1 MNKTY
6 LAKKIK
12 DVFIVKEY
20 DGSYNLFGTYVIRPQ
35 SQGTFIVTT
44 INDPYADIVEFSSLK
59 YAVTYCVFEKNRKDK
74 ETKRLKELD
83 QYMGALEVSIAQHR
97 KLMQKKGIPD
107 KFIYLAKLGED
118 QLRRKNAQKELD
130 SYAALSKYLQTKK
143 YQEYQDQK

>member
-12 DVFIVKEY
+12 DIFIVKEY

-74 ETKRLKELD
+74 ETRRLRELD
-83 QYMGALEVSIAQHR
+83 QYIGALEVSIAQHK
-97 KLMQKKGIPD
+97 KLMQKREIPD